1 MPQPRSGKPQ
11 LTVLTAKKAKS
22 KSPRLGSQRAANAAG
37 EPKTA
42 LTTKRTFKISNDL
55 WDDFVALAAAKKL
68 TQAELVNEL
77 MTNAIAADRELI
89 ERYRKFFGEYKEK

>member
-1 MPQPRSGKPQ
+1 MKEMKLIDGLFPGN
-11 LTVLTAKKAKS
+11 T
-22 KSPRLGSQRAANAAG
+22 GSQRAAIAAG

-68 TQAELVNEL
+68 TQAELI
-77 MTNAIAADRELI
+77 NALIAESVKRDANLI

>member
-1 MPQPRSGKPQ
+1 MKLIDGLFPGK
-11 LTVLTAKKAKS
+11 T
-22 KSPRLGSQRAANAAG
+22 GSQRAAIAES

-68 TQAELVNEL
+68 TQAELINALIAESVNR
-77 MTNAIAADRELI
+77 NADLIAWYRE
-89 ERYRKFFGEYKEK
+89 FFGEHKGK

>member
-1 MPQPRSGKPQ
+1 MKEMKLIDGLFPGK
-11 LTVLTAKKAKS
+11 T
-22 KSPRLGSQRAANAAG
+22 GSQRAAIAES

-77 MTNAIAADRELI
+77 IKNAIAANRDLI
-89 ERYRKFFGEYKEK
+89 EQYRTFFGEHKKNVDRTFSNKY

>member
-1 MPQPRSGKPQ
+1 MKEMKLIDGLFPGK
-11 LTVLTAKKAKS
+11 T
-22 KSPRLGSQRAANAAG
+22 GSQRAANAAG

-68 TQAELVNEL
+68 TLSATICHGHAPIHRRLRRAHFTPCKQGKTVRAFEGSLW
-77 MTNAIAADRELI
+77 
-89 ERYRKFFGEYKEK
+89 K

>member
-1 MPQPRSGKPQ
+1 MKEMKLIDGLFPGK
-11 LTVLTAKKAKS
+11 T
-22 KSPRLGSQRAANAAG
+22 GSQRAANAAG

-68 TQAELVNEL
+68 TQAELI
-77 MTNAIAADRELI
+77 NALIAESVKRDANLI